1 MRKWKNWFSLFL
13 LINCFNV
20 SFSQNYELEKVLRK
34 FVQMEVDFAK
44 NPAVLVGVIEGDS
57 AYVYDFGTIDKTKEQ
72 LPTANTLF
80 EIGSITKVF
89 TASILEILIRQ
100 EQLKWEDS
108 LSNFFPKEQLHTSL
122 GSITVLELVTHTSG
136 LPRLPFNFG
145 EKEKE
150 KNNPYAYYTD
160 TDLFAFLNKY
170 PLTNEKKYLYSHL
183 NYVLL
188 ELIIEQ
194 TTQQPLPDLIQQR
207 ILTPLQMTQTYFT
220 LPDSLTIPLAQ
231 GYLLTGEKAPLWT
244 FQTFKGAVG
253 MKSTLND
260 LLKFIQSNLYP
271 PHSELT
277 QTFAKMHDIKRPAN
291 MKRVKIGVGWH
302 LVKPKK
308 RYYTIISHSG
318 STAGHQ
324 CYIGFIKET
333 QTAIITLS
341 NSKNSLDNLGGY
353 LLKMVNNNWK
363 RKSLTEF

>member
-1 MRKWKNWFSLFL
+1 MRKWKNWFSLFF
-13 LINCFNV
+13 LISSV
-20 SFSQNYELEKVLRK
+20 SLGFSQNYELEKVLRK
-34 FVQMEVDFAK
+34 FVEMEVDFAK

-57 AYVYDFGTIDKTKEQ
+57 SYVYDFGTIEKGKEQ

-108 LSNFFPKEQLHTSL
+108 LSKFFSKTQLHQSL
-122 GSITVLELVTHTSG
+122 GAITVLELVTHTSG

-160 TDLFAFLNKY
+160 DDLFLFLKKY

-183 NYVLL
+183 NYALL
-188 ELIIEQ
+188 ELILEQ
-194 TTQQPLPDLIQQR
+194 TTQQTLPQLIENH
-207 ILTPLQMTQTYFT
+207 ILTPLNMTQTYFI

-244 FQTFKGAVG
+244 FQTFEGAVG

-260 LLKFIQSNLYP
+260 LLKFIQSNLHP

-277 QTFAKMHDIKRPAN
+277 QAFAKTHEAKRPTN
-291 MKRVKIGVGWH
+291 RKRVKMGIGWH

-308 RYYTIISHSG
+308 RYYTIIGHSG
-318 STAGHQ
+318 TTAGHQ